1 MGVRKSVNF
10 NVSLEAYDKVKE
22 IFPEVIGTED
32 NLLQLV
38 TAYKFWTEHKDDV
51 NTDNS
56 GTIADLQKQLQD
68 LDDARRVLATEVEN
82 LQQKLKEAQSQNT
95 DSDIEIQ
102 EVLAAK
108 KSVEDERDQY
118 KQRLDEA
125 LSAAGELPSW
135 ETFKKT
141 LESFPVALLE
151 RTASRLSEYYG
162 REITPMQ
169 VLIDM
174 FIRYTIERNAEWFY
188 PFMLK
193 DADIVAIAQ
202 EINPDVTHIKQI
214 KKSLNLD

>member
-51 NTDNS
+51 ITDNS
-56 GTIADLQKQLQD
+56 GVITDLQKQLQGSE
-68 LDDARRVLATEVEN
+68 DARRVLATEVEN
-82 LQQKLKEAQSQNT
+82 LQQKLKEAQSQNI
-95 DSDIEIQ
+95 DSDIEMQ

-108 KSVEDERDQY
+108 KSVEDERDEY
-118 KQRLDEA
+118 KSRLDAA

-135 ETFKKT
+135 DVIAQT
-141 LESFPVALLE
+141 LEPFPVALLE
-151 RTASRLSEYYG
+151 RTTSRLSEYYG
-162 REITPMQ
+162 RKITPMQ
-169 VLIDM
+169 VLVDM

-193 DADIVAIAQ
+193 DVDIVAIAQ
-202 EINPDVTHIKQI
+202 EINPDVTTIRQI